1 MHFHPNF
8 RHIAVKLL
16 LKIFITDDLGL
27 QPNIEELVNY
37 RHMSIKLILLE
48 FIPGRA
54 KRTNI

>member
-1 MHFHPNF
+1 MHLHHNFH
-8 RHIAVKLL
+8 HIAVKLL